1 MDVLIVDPLDG
12 DVLHWLSARHA
23 LQVAPEFVRDTEAFH
38 NALMGARAVVVP
50 PGLSV
55 DALALRRATRLLV
68 VARLS
73 VGVES
78 IDIEACARAGVEVVR
93 PATAG
98 AAAQAEF
105 VVGALLQ
112 LLRRVPV
119 LSREGVR
126 VGRELGG
133 STVGVVGLTPAV
145 RHLVPLLTA
154 FGAVVVGHDPGV
166 QAADTAWSRYGVEPI
181 GLREL
186 MATCDAV
193 CVLLSFMPRYLGL
206 FNERLFMRSRPDQVL
221 VSLAHSS
228 LFDEPALARALG
240 GGPLAAAWFDNADAS
255 LVAPGRPLSMTDK
268 LQITPGLAGAT
279 LQSRTRSAWAVARR
293 IDERLSA
300 APPAAV
306 LKPKQ
311 PGDPAAPAGVSAQ
324 A

>member
-38 NALMGARAVVVP
+38 NALIEARAVVVP

-73 VGVES
+73 VGAES

-119 LSREGVR
+119 VSPEGVR

-154 FGAVVVGHDPGV
+154 FGAAVVGHDPGV

-181 GLREL
+181 GLRDL

-206 FNERLFMRSRPDQVL
+206 FNERLLMRSRPDQVL

-240 GGPLAAAWFDNADAS
+240 GGPLAAAWFDNADAR
-255 LVAPGRPLSMTDK
+255 LTGPGRPLSMTDK
-268 LQITPGLAGAT
+268 LQITPGLAGTT

-293 IDERLSA
+293 IDERLSG
-300 APPAAV
+300 APIAAV
-306 LKPKQ
+306 PKSRR